1 MNTKHLFLCAAL
13 ALAPAAL
20 AQDGKN
26 AIAGSCTIDANTPA
40 KLNQNNLLASC
51 NPSVNIPLGKR
62 MVIEQASA
70 VCMFDASG
78 TPPLI
83 SRFSLG
89 VYRPGAPGAYTSD
102 EFTLTEFSTSTGAG
116 PNNLSRRTSRAILKG
131 PLYTDLAPKFEVERF
146 GGYVTYAWCT
156 LSVSGFLVDKLAL

>member
-83 SRFSLG
+83 SRFSGRLPARCTWG
-89 VYRPGAPGAYTSD
+89 LYLRRIYADRVFNEHRGR
-102 EFTLTEFSTSTGAG
+102 TE
-116 PNNLSRRTSRAILKG
+116 
-131 PLYTDLAPKFEVERF
+131 
-146 GGYVTYAWCT
+146 
-156 LSVSGFLVDKLAL
+156 